1 MSDEELTQDEI
12 NQLITGIDAVDNTE
26 FPAEVIRKLEVAKQ
40 RHDEFY
46 KRKTAILTQD
56 EINQLLTAINA
67 DDGAELKNAVPAQ
80 DKIGQLFTA
89 INDGDIAEVKKILK
103 H

>member
-1 MSDEELTQDEI
+1 MSDGTLTQDEI
-12 NQLITGIDAVDNTE
+12 NQLIAGINAADNTE

-40 RHDEFY
+40 RYDEFY
-46 KRKTAILTQD
+46 KQKPAILTQD
-56 EINQLLTAINA
+56 EINQLLTVINA
-67 DDGAELKNAVPAQ
+67 DDSTELKNAVPAQ

-89 INDGDIAEVKKILK
+89 INNSDIAEVKKILK